1 MNGYDLSRAWFNWCF
16 ENPEK
21 IKPVHTALYFFIIEH
36 CNRMGWVE
44 KFGLPTEMAKT
55 AIGVS
60 NYRTYTNTINELEQW
75 GFIKFIQRSQNQY
88 SSNIIAI
95 VKNTTSHTKALDK
108 ALHKHCT
115 KQSISTAISTDSINK
130 QITNNKEQRTDDGD
144 KSPTPSTS
152 SNLKNS
158 LPDRKEKFKNSLAP
172 FLETYGKDMLNSF
185 YAYWTEMNKSK
196 TKMLWELKPTFEV
209 SKRLTTWAS
218 RDKNFEHKD
227 KKTSITVNV

>member
-1 MNGYDLSRAWFNWCF
+1 MNGYDLSRSWFNWCF

-108 ALHKHCT
+108 ALHKHST
-115 KQSISTAISTDSINK
+115 KHCISTAISTDSINK

-144 KSPTPSTS
+144 KSPTHS
-152 SNLKNS
+152 SLKYSIDKRQKDFMES
-158 LPDRKEKFKNSLAP
+158 LVPYVEK
-172 FLETYGKDMLNSF
+172 YGKDMVREFFN
-185 YAYWTEMNKSK
+185 YWTEKNKPQ
-196 TKMLWELKPTFEV
+196 TKMKWELQQTFEV
-209 SKRLTTWAS
+209 TKRLATWAS
-218 RDKNFEHKD
+218 RDKNFENKD